1 MNRVFVIGNLT
12 KDPETRATGS
22 GVSVC
27 NFTIAVNRRFKNANG
42 ETETDYLHIVAWRQL
57 GDLCGRYLA
66 KGRKVAVTGSIQ
78 TRQYDAK
85 DGTKRTAWDIVADE
99 VEFLT
104 PQNHQSGTDSFAR
117 RREKRRAAIPKRSAR
132 EAAGQTTR
140 RSRITT
146 TAGSPRWTTTSC
158 RFKQAPHDKPKR
170 SAVEMRGNDRHKQSL
185 DQQRTSKAK
194 SSIETA
200 KL

>member
-12 KDPETRATGS
+12 KDPETRTTGS

-66 KGRKVAVTGSIQ
+66 KGRKAAVTGSIQ
-78 TRQYDAK
+78 TRQYDTK

-104 PQNHQSGTDSFAR
+104 PQNHYGGTDSFGAPTG
-117 RREKRRAAIPKRSAR
+117 EPQSGYT
-132 EAAGQTTR
+132 EAV
-140 RSRITT
+140 SK
-146 TAGSPRWTTTSC
+146 GSGGADYAQ
-158 RFKQAPHDKPKR
+158 KPH
-170 SAVEMRGNDRHKQSL
+170 NDYGGFTEVDDDEL
-185 DQQRTSKAK
+185 PF
-194 SSIETA
+194 
-200 KL
+200 